1 MNTTWTKFRLTP
13 ADLAILDAAAT
24 RLGVSR
30 ASVVRSL
37 IHRHAA
43 RLKVA
48 EASANDPTK
57 AGRRRAR
64 GPGEGRSSADAR
76 QGGF

>member
-1 MNTTWTKFRLTP
+1 METNWTKFRLTP
-13 ADLAILDAAAT
+13 TDLAILDAAAS

-30 ASVVRSL
+30 AAVVRSL

-43 RLKVA
+43 KLKVA

-57 AGRRRAR
+57 QGRRREPTGAKK
-64 GPGEGRSSADAR
+64 
-76 QGGF
+76 